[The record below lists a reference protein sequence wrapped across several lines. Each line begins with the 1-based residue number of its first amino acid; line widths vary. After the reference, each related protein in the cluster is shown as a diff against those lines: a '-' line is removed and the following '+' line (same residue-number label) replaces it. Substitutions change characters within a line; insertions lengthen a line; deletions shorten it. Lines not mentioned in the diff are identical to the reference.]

1 MIPVDADTMRA
12 IAPHFSGR
20 TALHQAAIIAGVG
33 KVLAATLDE
42 FDINTRLRI
51 AHFLAQT
58 CHESAGFRTTEEFAS
73 GRQYENRKDLGNVH
87 PGDGPR
93 YKGRGLLQLTG
104 RANYRTVGGLIK
116 VDLEGHP
123 EKAAE
128 PELSLRIACVYWQR
142 RKINGPCDSDDII
155 TVTKR
160 VNGGLNGLAERRQFL
175 KKAKAAIAH
184 LEERN
189 FPAPAAGADPILRR
203 GSEGE
208 DVGELQALLRS
219 LGFQIGIDQDF
230 GPAAEVAVMK
240 FQSDQGL
247 KADGIVGPRTW
258 QALRSKAQPK
268 MAEDEDLDDK
278 PDLL

>member
-1 MIPVDADTMRA
+1 MIPVDAETMRA
-12 IAPHFSGR
+12 IAPHFSGS
-20 TALHQAAIIAGVG
+20 TARRQAEIIDGVG
-33 KVLAATLDE
+33 KVLAAILDE

-58 CHESAGFRTTEEFAS
+58 CHESAGFRTTVEFAS
-73 GRQYENRKDLGNVH
+73 GKQYEKRRDLGNTE

-104 RANYRTVGGLIK
+104 RANYRTVGKLIG
-116 VDLEGHP
+116 VDLEGRP
-123 EKAAE
+123 ERAAE

-142 RKINGPCDSDDII
+142 RKINEPCDRDDII
-155 TVTKR
+155 TVTRR

-175 KKAKAAIAH
+175 KKAKAEIAH

-189 FPAPAAGADPILRR
+189 LPVPVAGADPILRR

-208 DVGELQALLRS
+208 DVGELQALLQS

-230 GPAAEVAVMK
+230 GPATEIAVMK

-258 QALRSKAQPK
+258 QALRDKAQPK
-268 MAEDEDLDDK
+268 IAEDEDLDDK

>member
-1 MIPVDADTMRA
+1 MIPVDAETMRA

-20 TALHQAAIIAGVG
+20 TGQRQAEIIAGVG
-33 KVLAATLDE
+33 KILATTLNE

-73 GRQYENRKDLGNVH
+73 GIKYENRRDLGNVQ

-104 RANYRTVGGLIK
+104 RANYRTVGDLIG
-116 VDLEGHP
+116 VDLEGNP
-123 EKAAE
+123 ERAAE
-128 PELSLRIACVYWQR
+128 PEISLRIACVYWQR
-142 RKINGPCDSDDII
+142 RKINGPCDRDDIV

-160 VNGGLNGLAERRQFL
+160 VNGGLNGLPERRAFL
-175 KKAKAAIAH
+175 KKAKDAIAQ
-184 LEERN
+184 LEEAN
-189 FPAPAAGADPILRR
+189 LSTPAAGADPILRR

-208 DVGELQALLRS
+208 DVGELQTLLQS
-219 LGFQIGIDQDF
+219 LGFQITIDQEF
-230 GPAAEVAVMK
+230 GPATEVAVTK

-247 KADGIVGPRTW
+247 TADGIVGPRTW
-258 QALRSKAQPK
+258 QVLHSKAQPK
-268 MAEDEDLDDK
+268 AAEDQDLDDK